1 MTVPSTSFNINTV
14 MSANTQV
21 YVKVAKIV
29 YEVIE
34 VSAVTTD
41 EAMEKALKLPDVKFA
56 IKASYDPEEL

>member
-1 MTVPSTSFNINTV
+1 MG
-14 MSANTQV
+14 ANTQV

-41 EAMEKALKLPDVKFA
+41 EAMEEASKLPDVAFPV
-56 IKASYDPEEL
+56 KASYNSEEL

>member
-1 MTVPSTSFNINTV
+1 MG
-14 MSANTQV
+14 ANTQV

-41 EAMEKALKLPDVKFA
+41 EAIEKALKLPDVKLV

>member
-1 MTVPSTSFNINTV
+1 MG
-14 MSANTQV
+14 ANTQV

-41 EAMEKALKLPDVKFA
+41 EAMEKALKLPNVTFAVKV
-56 IKASYDPEEL
+56 SYNPEEL